1 MKKLLHIDTS
11 GALAS
16 IAISQELECLIE
28 KTNDRLQDHATWI
41 HTAIQ
46 EAATASGISLHEL
59 DGISVTIGPGSYTGL
74 RVGLSTAKGLCY
86 ALQKPLLTIPTL
98 ELMASVIPVTAGE
111 LICPMIDARRMEVFT
126 ALYDAT
132 CKEMQPAH
140 ALILEAT
147 SFVTVLDKHPIVFCG
162 DGAIKFKAI
171 CTYANARFENK
182 VATAKNQ
189 IALAHKKFTDAVF
202 ADLAY
207 TEPLYVKEFYTP
219 IPPSH

>member
-11 GALAS
+11 GGLAS
-16 IAISQELECLIE
+16 IAISQELACLIE

-46 EAATASGISLHEL
+46 EAATATGISLHEL

-98 ELMASVIPVTAGE
+98 ELMASVIPVTTGE

-126 ALYDAT
+126 ALYDAA

-147 SFVTVLDKHPIVFCG
+147 SFGTILDKHPIVFCG

-171 CTYANARFENK
+171 CTHANARFENK

-189 IALAHKKFTDAVF
+189 IALAHKKFTAAVF

-219 IPPSH
+219 VPPSH